1 MRYIFW
7 LLTIVLTALFIV
19 FTVANREP
27 VVIDFWP
34 FEFQQSL
41 PFSLVVLASLLFGFL
56 VGAFL
61 MWLRFG
67 AARSRA
73 RHAESRVA
81 VLEREVTNLKR
92 SRTAG
97 NTGTT
102 PGRATP
108 PSVTVQGTADQTPR
122 LPAASGGR

>member
-7 LLTIVLTALFIV
+7 LLTIVLTSVFIV
-19 FTVANREP
+19 FTVANRNP

-56 VGAFL
+56 VGALL

-67 AARSRA
+67 VARSRA
-73 RHAESRVA
+73 RHAEQRAV
-81 VLEREVTNLKR
+81 VLERELTKLKR
-92 SRTAG
+92 SSGRQGAGAAAQSTTTALSPQS
-97 NTGTT
+97 TE
-102 PGRATP
+102 P
-108 PSVTVQGTADQTPR
+108 QTPR

>member
-7 LLTIVLTALFIV
+7 LMTLVLTALFIV

-41 PFSLVVLASLLFGFL
+41 PFSLVVLASLLFGFV
-56 VGAFL
+56 VGTFL

-73 RHAESRVA
+73 RHAEHRATVM
-81 VLEREVTNLKR
+81 ERELTELRR
-92 SRTAG
+92 SRSAETSA
-97 NTGTT
+97 
-102 PGRATP
+102 PAQP
-108 PSVTVQGTADQTPR
+108 PSAAVTVQGTSEQTPR
-122 LPAASGGR
+122 LPVASGGR

>member
-7 LLTIVLTALFIV
+7 LLTLVLTALFIV

-41 PFSLVVLASLLFGFL
+41 PFSLVVLASLLFGFV
-56 VGAFL
+56 VGTFL

-73 RHAESRVA
+73 RHAEHRATVM
-81 VLEREVTNLKR
+81 ERELTELRR
-92 SRTAG
+92 SRSAETNVPAQTPATA
-97 NTGTT
+97 
-102 PGRATP
+102 
-108 PSVTVQGTADQTPR
+108 VTVQGTSEQTPR
-122 LPAASGGR
+122 LPAA